1 MLIDVHAHLH
11 FPEIVNDIDNIIKRA
26 KENDFKAILNSG
38 TSLESNKIT
47 LQLSKK
53 YDLIKPSLGIY
64 PTEISDL
71 DKELNFIEENKKEVY
86 AIGEVGLDFKEAKN
100 FEEQKKNFLRIIDLA
115 EKIKK
120 PILIHSRKAEKEVL
134 EILETSKIKN
144 VILHCFS
151 GKMKLVKKA
160 IDLNYSFS
168 IPAVIVRLEHFKKV
182 VELLPTTKILTES
195 DAPFLSPYRGK
206 FNEPSF
212 IKETIKEISTIKKLE
227 QEEVEK
233 IIYINFQKMFVK

>member
-11 FPEIVNDIDNIIKRA
+11 FKEIINDIDNILKRA
-26 KENDFKAILNSG
+26 EENNFKAILNSG

-47 LQLSKK
+47 LELSKK

-86 AIGEVGLDFKEAKN
+86 AIGEIGLDFKEAKN
-100 FEEQKKNFLRIIDLA
+100 FEEQKKNFLRIIDFA

-120 PILIHSRKAEKEVL
+120 PIIVHSRKAEREAL
-134 EILETSKIKN
+134 EILETSRIKN
-144 VILHCFS
+144 VILHCFT
-151 GKMKLVKKA
+151 GKMKLVERA
-160 IDLNYSFS
+160 IDLNCSFS
-168 IPAVIVRLEHFKKV
+168 IPPVIVRLEHVKKA
-182 VELLPTTKILTES
+182 VEILPTTKILTES
-195 DAPFLSPYRGK
+195 DAPFLSPYPGK

-212 IKETIKEISTIKKLE
+212 IKETIRMISAIKKLE
-227 QEEVEK
+227 HEEVEK
-233 IIYINFQKMFVK
+233 IIYMNFQKIFS